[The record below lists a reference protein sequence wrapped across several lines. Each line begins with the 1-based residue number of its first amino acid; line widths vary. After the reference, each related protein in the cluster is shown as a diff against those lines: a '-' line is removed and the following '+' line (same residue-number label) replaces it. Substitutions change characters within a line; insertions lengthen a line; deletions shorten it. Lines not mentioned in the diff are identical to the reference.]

1 MQAHVVHSG
10 TRALAFV
17 LAASSALAMFYVG
30 LYQSRAVQ
38 HLWCP
43 VFGKG
48 CQAVADAP
56 FARPFGIPDGHIAAV
71 LYGLILVLLLGPV
84 EKLSIGVPL
93 LILAGLATLA
103 NALGVWDMA
112 RLGSFCFYCML
123 TTIASPVL
131 LWAVWRLR

>member
-56 FARPFGIPDGHIAAV
+56 FARPFGIPDGYIAAV
-71 LYGLILVLLLGPV
+71 FYGIIFLLLLGPAQ
-84 EKLSIGVPL
+84 KPWIGVPL
-93 LILAGLATLA
+93 LVLTGLATLA
-103 NALGVWDMA
+103 NVVGVSDMT
-112 RLGSFCFYCML
+112 RLGEFCFYCMFS
-123 TTIASPVL
+123 TVASPVL
-131 LWAVWRLR
+131 FWAVWRLR

>member
-56 FARPFGIPDGHIAAV
+56 FARPFGIPDGYIAAV
-71 LYGLILVLLLGPV
+71 LYGVVFLLLLGPV
-84 EKLSIGVPL
+84 QKLWIGVPL
-93 LILAGLATLA
+93 LLLTGLATVA
-103 NALGVWDMA
+103 NVLGVWDMA
-112 RLGSFCFYCML
+112 RLGQFCFYCMFS
-123 TTIASPVL
+123 TVASPVL
-131 LWAVWRLR
+131 FWAVWRLR

>member
-1 MQAHVVHSG
+1 MQAHVVHAG

-17 LAASSALAMFYVG
+17 LAASSAVAMFYVG

-56 FARPFGIPDGHIAAV
+56 FARPFGIPDGYIAAV
-71 LYGLILVLLLGPV
+71 LYGIVFLLLLGPV
-84 EKLSIGVPL
+84 QKLWISVPL
-93 LILAGLATLA
+93 LILTGLATLA
-103 NALGVWDMA
+103 NAIGVWDMA
-112 RLGSFCFYCML
+112 RLGQFCFYCMFS
-123 TTIASPVL
+123 TVASPVL
-131 LWAVWRLR
+131 FWAVWRLR